1 MNTFLNVKLK
11 TNYHVELIRESTGEV
26 THSGDFHNSAL
37 VGFKHLIASHPY
49 FNIFN
54 VLAVG
59 GSDLPTEFT
68 MTSLRSPLWQVGASS
83 VTHEWLDD
91 YTIKGTASFSFPAT
105 SAYVGEVKE
114 LGLICKRFTH
124 EAGNGPLCT
133 RALLTDSEGQPM
145 RFNKT
150 DLDVL
155 VINVTV
161 EISLNSNN
169 DSFKILKRNLLLC
182 RIMGLTEGA
191 INGRHGWFSVFGYMN
206 LCRFL
211 NTLEFDISSSTVIDT
226 QIESPDVTVDITED
240 VCYFTYAVGRLPATT
255 ITSEHYYAAVVVPTV
270 GYWELPNE
278 EIFPA
283 YTISNIPIG
292 TGDGTTKQ
300 FENPLNYFKQ
310 GAEKVYKNGTL
321 LTRDTD
327 YTINNI
333 GNKDCLPELVQ
344 LSRMTKV
351 TCSLDRKAFTYQV
364 HPLVFPV
371 AHGPHVSS
379 GVNNINK
386 YAEDRAPIFN
396 AANPLYIEYEKEVT
410 LNCFKCTGG
419 LSGLA
424 APNYVYTLPQDVV
437 FYLDYSVD
445 GETYLEATSATTV
458 AVNGVFNVDFA
469 DITAKYWRIRTSYT
483 SYAIGMP
490 KNVDVENFMTLNRKD
505 PYIVFTEAPADGDIL
520 TMEVKM
526 DLIMKNANFV
536 VDTSGTV
543 SFSI

>member
-49 FNIFN
+49 FNIFRA
-54 VLAVG
+54 LAVG

-68 MTSLRSPLWQVGASS
+68 MTSLKSPLWQVRASS

-91 YTIKGTASFSFPAT
+91 YTIRGTASFSFPAT

-114 LGLICKRFTH
+114 LGLICKQYQD
-124 EAGNGPLCT
+124 GGDGPLCT

-145 RFNKT
+145 SFNKT

-169 DSFKILKRNLLLC
+169 DSFKIFKRNLLLC

-191 INGRHGWFSVFGYMN
+191 GDGRYSWFSVFGYIN

-211 NTLEFDISSSTVIDT
+211 NTLEGDMSSGIVIDT
-226 QIESPDVTVDITED
+226 KIESPDVTVDITEN
-240 VCYFTYAVGRLPATT
+240 VCYCTYAVGRLPATT
-255 ITSEHYYAAVVVPTV
+255 ITSEHYYAAVAIPTI

-310 GAEKVYKNGTL
+310 GTEKVYKNGTL

-333 GNKDCLPELVQ
+333 GNKDCLPELVP
-344 LSRMTKV
+344 LSRITKV
-351 TCSLDRKAFTYQV
+351 TCSLDRKEYTKEVYS
-364 HPLVFPV
+364 LVFPV
-371 AHGPHVSS
+371 AQGPDISY
-379 GVNNINK
+379 GINEINK
-386 YAEDRAPIFN
+386 YAEDRAPIFD

-419 LSGLA
+419 LRGLFA
-424 APNYVYTLPQDVV
+424 AIGENTLPQGVV

-490 KNVDVENFMTLNRKD
+490 RKINAENFMILSRKD

-536 VDTSGTV
+536 VDASGTV